1 MKGNFVYLLHC
12 SAKHDISDESGVK
25 ITEIRI
31 NVKITKYL
39 IKTILHFAEI
49 NIIRGRD
56 IQTSNPNFLIFYFT
70 HTNKYEVI

>member
-31 NVKITKYL
+31 NVKITDHL
-39 IKTILHFAEI
+39 IKNILYFAEI
-49 NIIRGRD
+49 NIMNS
-56 IQTSNPNFLIFYFT
+56 T
-70 HTNKYEVI
+70 KYPSQ

>member
-31 NVKITKYL
+31 NVKNPNYL
-39 IKTILHFAEI
+39 IKIILHFAEI
-49 NIIRGRD
+49 NIIIRLT
-56 IQTSNPNFLIFYFT
+56 I
-70 HTNKYEVI
+70 VITE